1 MRVTCERCLR
11 RYDVP
16 DATVKGRKIR
26 ARCKCGA
33 RVVVQDEERAARSS
47 AGGGQT
53 TGSIQRPVR
62 WFVDIT
68 SWEPIAMDLRQLV
81 RAFDGGRID
90 ADTLVWRK
98 GMPDWRRLRDVT
110 ELAERLMGTDANGK
124 SPVQEPS
131 MEPANAA
138 SEPPPRQPE
147 RSRTPPASY
156 SVGEPDPNGEGDMRR
171 SGEAVSGSGAAATS
185 TQPGGAGAGAFPT
198 RSLASI
204 DARDR
209 SEHNSLTP
217 ATLAAGGAQAFDSSS
232 GGATPGGAASLSLG
246 GGHVTASQ
254 GLPGQGDVR
263 PIAPRT
269 ITQTGLAAP
278 PAESAERASTAQNPD
293 AKSLDVKSLDVRSLR
308 AVDAE
313 GAANNQSVDNQSVDN
328 QSAANQSSGS
338 LAAPTP
344 STTAGT
350 TPRTREGRSSAPPG
364 AARRKP
370 SSDETPAQKPSS
382 MSVPAG
388 VLAEKL
394 QRPRFRHVVAISG
407 LVLVVGLLLRGAFSA
422 DTALSSPVLPA
433 GEQRA
438 GSAPA
443 SVEPQHIERSQTALE
458 PFAEPSKPIAEIKAV
473 AEVKPAAAV
482 VEASAARSASI
493 ARPEPAAPTARA
505 AGTPATAAPHGAAP
519 LVAAAP
525 VLQAAVPAASATAPR
540 VASGPG
546 APRPGTASV
555 PVLEVHPSAPAKP
568 MGSAPSDGPLPNQ
581 NGRPAPAERTPT
593 ASAPP
598 VSAPPPSVAPAT
610 PATPQKP
617 TAEAPD
623 PTRAPKLP
631 SAPTA
636 PGPFDRKLAQQ
647 QLDIAAFKASTCGQL
662 GQTRGAGEVSVT
674 VESRGRVVRVTHLNP
689 GFIGTPVGLCVTQ
702 AFQQLQV
709 PPFSGGPQSLTGSFV
724 VQ

>member
-124 SPVQEPS
+124 TPPMQES
-131 MEPANAA
+131 AMGPANAA

-156 SVGEPDPNGEGDMRR
+156 SVGESEANGEGL
-171 SGEAVSGSGAAATS
+171 SGEAVSSSAAAATS
-185 TQPGGAGAGAFPT
+185 TRPGGAGAGAHK
-198 RSLASI
+198 RSLTPLEAQE
-204 DARDR
+204 R
-209 SEHNSLTP
+209 SERNSLTP
-217 ATLAAGGAQAFDSSS
+217 ATLAAVAADGAKAFNSSS
-232 GGATPGGAASLSLG
+232 SGATPGGGGSFG
-246 GGHVTASQ
+246 GGHATTGQGTTGQ
-254 GLPGQGDVR
+254 GLSVHGDVR
-263 PIAPRT
+263 SIAPRT

-278 PAESAERASTAQNPD
+278 PLELAERASTAPMADTTSLD
-293 AKSLDVKSLDVRSLR
+293 AKSSDAQFPDARPLGG
-308 AVDAE
+308 ADAE
-313 GAANNQSVDNQSVDN
+313 GAANN

-338 LAAPTP
+338 IAAATT
-344 STTAGT
+344 STAGA
-350 TPRTREGRSSAPPG
+350 TPRVREGRSSASLG
-364 AARRKP
+364 APRRKP

-388 VLAEKL
+388 ALAEKL
-394 QRPRFRHVVAISG
+394 QRPRFRNLVAISG
-407 LVLVVGLLLRGAFSA
+407 LVLVVGLLLHGAFSA
-422 DTALSSPVLPA
+422 DSALSSPMLPA
-433 GEQRA
+433 AEQRA
-438 GSAPA
+438 GSATPSTEPA
-443 SVEPQHIERSQTALE
+443 HIERSQTALE
-458 PFAEPSKPIAEIKAV
+458 PLADPIKPVPEIKAV
-473 AEVKPAAAV
+473 APIKAATPQT
-482 VEASAARSASI
+482 EASAARSTPLAK
-493 ARPEPAAPTARA
+493 AEPAATTTRA
-505 AGTPATAAPHGAAP
+505 VADPAPAALHGGTSLGAAKP
-519 LVAAAP
+519 SLP
-525 VLQAAVPAASATAPR
+525 GAVPSGSTTASGI
-540 VASGPG
+540 ASGPS
-546 APRPGTASV
+546 ALHPAVSSP
-555 PVLEVHPSAPAKP
+555 PVAESHPSAPAKP
-568 MGSAPSDGPLPNQ
+568 MGSATPERPLPNL
-581 NGRPAPAERTPT
+581 NGRPAPAERAPT

-598 VSAPPPSVAPAT
+598 VSALPHGSAPES
-610 PATPQKP
+610 PAAPQKP
-617 TAEAPD
+617 TAAAPD
-623 PTRAPKLP
+623 AARSPKLP
-631 SAPTA
+631 AAPSA

-674 VESRGRVVRVTHLNP
+674 LESWGRVVHVTHLNP
-689 GFIGTPVGLCVTQ
+689 GFVGTPVGLCVTQ